1 MYKNFQ
7 LIKKPLK
14 QMEYKK
20 KEREKMKNAKEV
32 EMALY
37 KTVQIIQMSTKQEQR
52 CRERERDSGL
62 VRD

>member
-1 MYKNFQ
+1 
-7 LIKKPLK
+7 
-14 QMEYKK
+14 
-20 KEREKMKNAKEV
+20 MKNAKEV

-62 VRD
+62 VRDWVMRYSGENDNVVSYGTKNNR